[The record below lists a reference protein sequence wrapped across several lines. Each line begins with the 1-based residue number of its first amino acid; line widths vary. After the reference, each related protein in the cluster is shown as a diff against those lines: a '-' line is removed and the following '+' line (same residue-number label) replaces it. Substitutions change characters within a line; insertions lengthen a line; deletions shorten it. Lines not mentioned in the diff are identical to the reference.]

1 MKCYGILL
9 VIENL
14 NIVHNLVKLL
24 SRAKE
29 QPFGTL
35 CKNFRKKITQKN
47 APHFCE
53 APGIGE
59 VYRGLFYRCHLLRG
73 LDHFKL
79 PCEEIQSLLR
89 HENLDDRERFVV
101 VSVDQLL
108 FQLEVTP
115 VNILLFRLI
124 AVAEEYPSLAEPL
137 EERVAAKW

>member
-1 MKCYGILL
+1 MQ
-9 VIENL
+9 EF
-14 NIVHNLVKLL
+14 
-24 SRAKE
+24 S
-29 QPFGTL
+29 Q
-35 CKNFRKKITQKN
+35 KITQKRP
-47 APHFCE
+47 AFLRG
-53 APGIGE
+53 AGIGE

-137 EERVAAKW
+137 EERVAANGRFKIFAACPTSIF